1 MLDPARHQ
9 SSRLGPLCWVMGLLL
24 FFGTAAATRAGERTI
39 TPIEVVEGRASF
51 DLPTGRRGAK
61 TLVIVSAL
69 ARATGPFD
77 VRLMASTR
85 SLGDVRPLPIAVDP
99 PGPLAAA
106 LPPQPVNRT
115 PFPSSVPQPSWRFF
129 LLVRDGDAASAS
141 NYLPVQGRLAG
152 VGRYVQVYVDERD
165 STALGQEMV
174 ADVVATFDTRVYPL
188 AQKRFGAAEDVDG
201 DGRFTILVSSWLTRL
216 AGGRLKVDG
225 FVRGADFDLGLAGP
239 FSNRCD
245 MMYLSTSL
253 TPGPHLR
260 TVLAHEYTHAVT
272 FSRKAFPSDRDGRLK
287 PEEEGWLDEGLAH
300 LVEDLHGFSRSNLDY
315 RVSAFLSRPERYRLV
330 VEDYY
335 AADLFRSHGNRGGAY
350 LFLRWCVDRHG
361 DVLLD
366 RLIRSDLRGVANL
379 EAATGRSFAALYRE
393 WTTALFLSGLDPQRS
408 HTEAGLYGSLNPR
421 GTFANWVLAG
431 PHASRVQ
438 VGGPADL
445 WSASGTSTH
454 FAVVES
460 PVQGAAHV
468 EVVGPARADL
478 QVTVVAL
485 PDDLGWLDLD
495 VRPSRPGIGGVPSVQ
510 ARVGAT
516 GGGAVR
522 LDAIAWEPLVPAADC
537 RAAGFRRGSFDSS
550 EIQAR
555 FGSTSLTSGTRL
567 DWRTIRLEGVRA
579 GDGPFVFKAI
589 GTDTAGHRISA
600 WAEVEFRPEVME
612 PAGDD

>member
-9 SSRLGPLCWVMGLLL
+9 SGRLRPLWSALSLLIL
-24 FFGTAAATRAGERTI
+24 FRTADASTAGVRSV
-39 TPIEVVEGRASF
+39 TPIEVIEGRASF
-51 DLPTGRRGAK
+51 DLPAGRQNAK

-69 ARATGPFD
+69 TREAGPFA
-77 VRLMASTR
+77 VRLTASSR
-85 SLGDVRPLPIAVDP
+85 AVGDIRPFPIAVDP
-99 PGPLAAA
+99 PGPLIASQ
-106 LPPQPVNRT
+106 PPLLVDRT
-115 PFPSSVPQPSWRFF
+115 PAKPGVPQPTRKFF

-152 VGRYVQVYVDERD
+152 VGRHVQVYVDERD
-165 STALGQEMV
+165 TDALAPEMV
-174 ADVVATFDTRVYPL
+174 AEVVATFDTSVFPL
-188 AQKRFGAAEDVDG
+188 AERRFGAAEDVDG

-225 FVRGADFDLGLAGP
+225 FVRGADFDLGLARP

-272 FSRKAFPSDRDGRLK
+272 FCRKAFPADRDGHLK

-350 LFLRWCVDRHG
+350 LFLRWCVDRQG
-361 DVLLD
+361 YDLLD
-366 RLIRSDLRGVANL
+366 RLIRSNLRGIANL

-393 WTTALFLSGLDPQRS
+393 WTTALYLSGLEPQQNRTDAS
-408 HTEAGLYGSLNPR
+408 LYRSLNPR
-421 GTFANWVLAG
+421 GTFADWVLAG

-438 VGGPADL
+438 VGGPADI

-454 FAVVES
+454 FAVVETLD
-460 PVQGAAHV
+460 PGAAHI
-468 EVVGPARADL
+468 EVIGPARADL
-478 QVTVVAL
+478 QVTVVTL
-485 PDDLGWLDLD
+485 PDDLGGLDLD
-495 VRPSRPGIGGVPSVQ
+495 VRPFRTGFGGVPSVQ
-510 ARVGAT
+510 ARVGPT
-516 GGGAVR
+516 RGRSVR
-522 LDAIAWEPLVPAADC
+522 IDAIAWEPLVPAADC
-537 RAAGFRRGSFDSS
+537 RATGFRRGAFGSS

-555 FGSTSLTSGTRL
+555 FGATALASGSRL
-567 DWRTIRLEGVRA
+567 DWRTIPLEGVRA
-579 GDGPFVFKAI
+579 GDGPIVFKAV
-589 GTDTAGHRISA
+589 GTDAAGRSVSA
-600 WAEVEFRPEVME
+600 WAEVDFRPEDFE
-612 PAGDD
+612 PDGGD

>member
-1 MLDPARHQ
+1 ML
-9 SSRLGPLCWVMGLLL
+9 
-24 FFGTAAATRAGERTI
+24 FGTVEASSAGERSV
-39 TPIEVVEGRASF
+39 TPIEVIKGRASF
-51 DLPTGRRGAK
+51 DLPSGSQGSK

-69 ARATGPFD
+69 AREAGPFA
-77 VRLMASTR
+77 VRLTASPR
-85 SLGDVRPLPIAVDP
+85 AAGAVRPFPIAADP
-99 PGPLAAA
+99 PGPLIAGKSA
-106 LPPQPVNRT
+106 QPVDRT
-115 PFPSSVPQPSWRFF
+115 PASASVSPATRQFF

-141 NYLPVQGRLAG
+141 NYLPVKGRLVG
-152 VGRYVQVYVDERD
+152 VGRHVQVYVDERD
-165 STALGQEMV
+165 TDALAPEMV
-174 ADVVATFDTRVYPL
+174 AEVVSTFDTSVFPL
-188 AQKRFGAAEDVDG
+188 AERRFGAAEDVDG
-201 DGRFTILVSSWLTRL
+201 NGRFTILVSSWLTRL

-272 FSRKAFPSDRDGRLK
+272 FSRKAFPADHEGHLK

-350 LFLRWCVDRHG
+350 LFLRWCVDRQG
-361 DVLLD
+361 YDLLD
-366 RLIRSDLRGVANL
+366 RLIRSDLRGIANL
-379 EAATGRSFAALYRE
+379 EAATGQSFAALYRE
-393 WTTALFLSGLDPQRS
+393 WTTALYLSGLEPQQNR
-408 HTEAGLYGSLNPR
+408 TDAGLYRSLNPR
-421 GTFANWVLAG
+421 GSFADWVLAG

-438 VGGPADL
+438 VGGPADV

-460 PVQGAAHV
+460 LDPGATHI
-468 EVVGPARADL
+468 EVNGPARADL
-478 QVTVVAL
+478 QVTVVRL
-485 PDDLGWLDLD
+485 PDDLGGLELD
-495 VRPSRPGIGGVPSVQ
+495 VRPFRTGFGAAPSVQ

-516 GGGAVR
+516 RGGAVR
-522 LDAIAWEPLVPAADC
+522 IDAIAWESLVPAADC
-537 RAAGFRRGSFDSS
+537 RAAGFRRGAFGSS

-555 FGSTSLTSGTRL
+555 FSATAIASGSRL
-567 DWRTIRLEGVRA
+567 DWRTIPLEGVRA
-579 GDGPFVFKAI
+579 GDGPIVFKAV
-589 GTDTAGHRISA
+589 GTDSAGRSVSA
-600 WAEVEFRPEVME
+600 WAEVDFRRDDVE
-612 PAGDD
+612 PDGGD